1 MLMRLRSATRT
12 TKIGNAG
19 DGGTAY
25 FFFFTVAAAS
35 CHFLRAFGRADD
47 FLCAVAVLSSAPL
60 PTFESSRSTSS
71 GFSVS

>member
-1 MLMRLRSATRT
+1 MLMRLRSAART
-12 TKIGNAG
+12 AKIEN
-19 DGGTAY
+19 GGAAY